1 MENVDLFGR
10 EIQTTRDAFSAM
22 ILTRLDD
29 LKPSG
34 LIYSTIFQRISELL
48 SNGVCLLPIE
58 LLKAYMT
65 QNFCRLSRIFNR
77 LSRIQQIAAE
87 PYVLSLRKV

>member
-1 MENVDLFGR
+1 MKNGDLFGR

-65 QNFCRLSRIFNR
+65 QNWCKFARIFNR